1 MADYS
6 INDLKFNIQD
16 IEDDIREVLKKYLR
30 KNDVVTYFGS
40 EIYIVPMEVDL
51 VDKSKLPAVEIFV
64 TNDGSVKEYQEDIQ
78 IQYATDFTVE
88 INTYTTGNK
97 KRRDNMKLANYI
109 IDILQTSQ
117 KLSHFY
123 CRGLRL
129 EQDRELSSITEGVN
143 RRVIRLSGRCD
154 NNQNLIYSI

>member
-1 MADYS
+1 
-6 INDLKFNIQD
+6 
-16 IEDDIREVLKKYLR
+16 
-30 KNDVVTYFGS
+30 
-40 EIYIVPMEVDL
+40 
-51 VDKSKLPAVEIFV
+51 
-64 TNDGSVKEYQEDIQ
+64 
-78 IQYATDFTVE
+78 
-88 INTYTTGNK
+88 
-97 KRRDNMKLANYI
+97 MKLANYI